1 MQKQNIFQKV
11 ILIIVVWKGFCDN
24 DILLLVIFVNRDEYL
39 VVH

>member
-11 ILIIVVWKGFCDN
+11 ILIIVVWRAFCDN
-24 DILLLVIFVNRDEYL
+24 DILPLVIFVNRDEYL